1 MCGQLLACLVQS
13 DVGDEQPDQPFAF
26 PHRGRR
32 VGPERGEV
40 CRERADPGLLLVG
53 QRPVAG
59 LGSALVLVAGVGEL
73 AQLVV
78 PVGFELVGD
87 EPVGGVHGEV
97 AAAGGISGVLCA
109 LHAHLADPVGIGGA
123 LREFG

>member
-78 PVGFELVGD
+78 SHSLVGD
-87 EPVGGVHGEV
+87 EAVGGVHGEV
-97 AAAGGISGVLCA
+97 ASAGGVGGVLGL